1 MTYKFLLLKDL
12 ATSPQYIQCTSTEG
26 IDGHIAGY
34 KMGLFSTLSAK
45 KAFIKIIRKPSYQSM
60 IVCSI
65 WHTHTLSTPPL
76 VGYIVTNGLGIS
88 QLLGW
93 VYCDR
98 VIGYIVSTRSL
109 STVHGIGKWG
119 AFLPAPKI
127 CGATSIHI
135 SS

>member
-34 KMGLFSTLSAK
+34 KMDLFSTLSAK
-45 KAFIKIIRKPSYQSM
+45 KAFIKIIRKPSYLSM
-60 IVCSI
+60 IVYSI
-65 WHTHTLSTPPL
+65 WRTHTLSKTPL

-98 VIGYIVSTRSL
+98 EIGYIVATRSL
-109 STVHGIGKWG
+109 STAHRIGKWG
-119 AFLPAPKI
+119 AFLPTPKI

>member
-1 MTYKFLLLKDL
+1 MTYKFLLLKGL
-12 ATSPQYIQCTSTEG
+12 ATSPQYILYTSTEG
-26 IDGHIAGY
+26 IDGHITDY

-60 IVCSI
+60 IAYLI
-65 WHTHTLSTPPL
+65 WRTHTLSKPPL

-98 VIGYIVSTRSL
+98 AIGYIVATRSL
-109 STVHGIGKWG
+109 STAHRIGKWG
-119 AFLPAPKI
+119 AFLPAPRI

>member
-1 MTYKFLLLKDL
+1 MTYKFLLLKGL

-26 IDGHIAGY
+26 IDGHIVGY

-45 KAFIKIIRKPSYQSM
+45 KAFIKIIRKPSHQSM
-60 IVCSI
+60 IAYSI
-65 WHTHTLSTPPL
+65 WRTHTLSKTPP
-76 VGYIVTNGLGIS
+76 VGYIVTNRLGIS
-88 QLLGW
+88 QLLDW

-98 VIGYIVSTRSL
+98 VIGYIVATRSL
-109 STVHGIGKWG
+109 STAHRIGKWG
-119 AFLPAPKI
+119 AFLPTPKI

>member
-34 KMGLFSTLSAK
+34 KMGLVSTLSAK

-60 IVCSI
+60 IAGSI
-65 WHTHTLSTPPL
+65 CRTHTLSTPPP

-98 VIGYIVSTRSL
+98 VIGYIVATRSL
-109 STVHGIGKWG
+109 STAHRIGKWG
-119 AFLPAPKI
+119 AFLPAPRI
-127 CGATSIHI
+127 CGATSMHI

>member
-60 IVCSI
+60 ITYSI
-65 WHTHTLSTPPL
+65 WRTHTLSKPPL

-98 VIGYIVSTRSL
+98 EIGYIVATRSL
-109 STVHGIGKWG
+109 STAHRIGKWG
-119 AFLPAPKI
+119 AFLPTPKI

>member
-1 MTYKFLLLKDL
+1 MTYKFLLLKGL
-12 ATSPQYIQCTSTEG
+12 ATSPQYILCTSTEG

-60 IVCSI
+60 IAYSI
-65 WHTHTLSTPPL
+65 WRTHTLSKTPP
-76 VGYIVTNGLGIS
+76 VGYIVTNRLGIS

-98 VIGYIVSTRSL
+98 EIGYIVATRSL
-109 STVHGIGKWG
+109 STAHRIGKWG
-119 AFLPAPKI
+119 AFLPTPKI